1 MSKEG
6 LIATLQAETNREI
19 ERQLQEVTVRIQKLD
34 ENFARDQDEHLKK
47 ARTLAKQLAENEK
60 ERLLETQQTRSAH
73 DRQDLYWQVLN
84 QMTAA
89 VEEKLGHLREQESV
103 YRPLFAFLL
112 KEAIAQLR
120 KNNPS
125 LEKIEVQIDDRDS
138 ALFESLDGDLQI
150 ELRKDLSSQ
159 GGMIVHD
166 REGGMLIDN
175 RLEARLERARD
186 VFIQEW
192 LPELAILFQDG
203 S

>member
-1 MSKEG
+1 LLSC
-6 LIATLQAETNREI
+6 
-19 ERQLQEVTVRIQKLD
+19 
-34 ENFARDQDEHLKK
+34 
-47 ARTLAKQLAENEK
+47 ART
-60 ERLLETQQTRSAH
+60 TQ
-73 DRQDLYWQVLN
+73 
-84 QMTAA
+84 
-89 VEEKLGHLREQESV
+89 
-103 YRPLFAFLL
+103 
-112 KEAIAQLR
+112 
-120 KNNPS
+120 S